1 MATTVGEIQLIARI
15 NTAQYQQDAK
25 SIEKANDGI
34 EKSADSTS
42 KKSNA
47 AFSTIAKVGLAAVAT
62 AAVAVGVAIT
72 KNIGGAI
79 RRVDTL
85 NNSTRTFENMG
96 FATAEVESNMQQLVE
111 SITGLPTPLDSAVRG
126 MQSLAAT
133 YGDIGQGR
141 AIFTA
146 LNNAILGFGGTAQEV
161 DNAITQLSQLPMDGP
176 LDAQTWN
183 SLRNSG
189 LTPVLVAM
197 AKDMGMGVNEM
208 KKAFGE
214 GELTVKDF
222 TEALVNMDKQGGG
235 GMKSLEKIARDSTK
249 GIDTG
254 WANMQTAIQRGVAN
268 IITAIGPENLSGAIT
283 TLGKVLESGLNAFV
297 RLVEFVQRNSKVFQT
312 LAILIGSVL
321 TPFIIS
327 YTAATIAAGV
337 QSLIAGARMAAGWL
351 LALGPIGIIVAAVTA
366 AVALI
371 IANWDTVKG
380 WLSSFWNWIKK
391 NWDIVLGVLTGGVGL
406 AVVAIIRNFDK
417 IKSIAGTVMGWF
429 KDIGAAIGN
438 ALGNAFKT
446 AVNAVLGF
454 LENRINDIIDT
465 MNHAIHLV
473 DNITP
478 GGLDR
483 IDRVSLPRLA
493 EGGIITSPTIAMVG
507 EGGEAEAVI
516 PLSKLDKMLD
526 NKREDRPYEPR
537 AVVRIPEQ
545 SSAEYRQGAVNT
557 IKAYNEYL
565 RSRGLPELGVA

>member
-1 MATTVGEIQLIARI
+1 MATTIGTIQLLATIDTSRYK
-15 NTAQYQQDAK
+15 QGQK
-25 SIEKANDGI
+25 EIEKSNDNI

-47 AFSTIAKVGLAAVAT
+47 AFNNVAKVGLAAIAA
-62 AAVAVGVAIT
+62 AAVAVGAAIIS
-72 KNIGGAI
+72 NIGGAI

-249 GIDTG
+249 GVGTG

-297 RLVEFVQRNSKVFQT
+297 GLVEFVQRNSKVFQT

-321 TPFIIS
+321 TPFIIA

-380 WLSSFWNWIKK
+380 WLSSFWGWLSSAASNAWNSVK
-391 NWDIVLGVLTGGVGL
+391 NG
-406 AVVAIIRNFDK
+406 
-417 IKSIAGTVMGWF
+417 
-429 KDIGAAIGN
+429 
-438 ALGNAFKT
+438 
-446 AVNAVLGF
+446 AVNAFNGIRNAVGNVWNWIRGVFATIGGVAATIIKAPVNAIIGFAQNTINGFIRAINGAIGAINNIPGVEIGMLGE
-454 LENRINDIIDT
+454 L
-465 MNHAIHLV
+465 
-473 DNITP
+473 NIP
-478 GGLDR
+478 K
-483 IDRVSLPRLA
+483 LA
-493 EGGIITSPTIAMVG
+493 EGGIVPATRGGILANIG

-516 PLSKLDKMLD
+516 PLSKLDKMLSGD
-526 NKREDRPYEPR
+526 TT
-537 AVVRIPEQ
+537 
-545 SSAEYRQGAVNT
+545 GG
-557 IKAYNEYL
+557 KANIEVTQNIYNEVDMDRAMRDLAWRIAY
-565 RSRGLPELGVA
+565 